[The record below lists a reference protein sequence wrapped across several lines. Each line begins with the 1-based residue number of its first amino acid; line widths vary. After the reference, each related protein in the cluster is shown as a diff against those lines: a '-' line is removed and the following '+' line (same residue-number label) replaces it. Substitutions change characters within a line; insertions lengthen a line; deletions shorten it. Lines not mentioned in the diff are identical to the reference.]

1 MNKLNTLADFK
12 RALQTPGVQLE
23 TLALAYGFT
32 NSPASIQEGR
42 LRVGMVRYVNK
53 CDTTG
58 VYLKENEGDQGRGS
72 FLGYDK
78 AGDWVFTEDIATNT
92 KWGYAYRVLM
102 PVSAEVA

>member
-1 MNKLNTLADFK
+1 MNTLADFK
-12 RALQTPGVQLE
+12 RALQTEGVKLE

-78 AGDWVFTEDIATNT
+78 AGDWVFTEDTATNT
-92 KWGYAYRVLM
+92 KWGYAYRILM

>member
-32 NSPASIQEGR
+32 NSPASIREGR
-42 LRVGMVRYVNK
+42 LRVGMVRYVSK
-53 CDTTG
+53 YDTTG
-58 VYLKENEGDQGRGS
+58 VYLKENEGEQGRGS

-78 AGDWVFTEDIATNT
+78 AADWVFTEDIATNT
-92 KWGYAYRVLM
+92 KCGYAYRVIL
-102 PVSAEVA
+102 PAKEVA